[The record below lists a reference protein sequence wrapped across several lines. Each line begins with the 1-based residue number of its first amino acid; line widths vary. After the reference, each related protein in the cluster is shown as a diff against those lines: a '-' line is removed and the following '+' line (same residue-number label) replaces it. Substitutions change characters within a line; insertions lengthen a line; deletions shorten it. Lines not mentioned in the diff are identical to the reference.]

1 MMITIDNKINK
12 LYTWLKYNNLKKE
25 ASAINFLR
33 KNASDYYKKIEEEQ
47 ARKKEGKWS
56 EAIDAIMDHSPE
68 LFGSRPQYLTG
79 GTEADVFVSGD
90 KILKFTNSG
99 SEASIASALKG
110 DPYPGV
116 YNVYEVF
123 KSKSADGRS
132 AWALVVEKLDSQNAD
147 MYAAGSAIWSMVDGK
162 RGATNIGTEFV
173 FTNDNSFYD
182 VIDKVERIINAEIE
196 TAGSINYDYKF
207 SLKGKE
213 NDLMSEEDLSAY
225 ANISNANKNISHSK
239 TELRGEVVSTRSV
252 LENGAFVDKEHTEF
266 GILDYLDQLRS
277 SVITKHMQ
285 DLKTHLK
292 YIKDT
297 FGITITDIS
306 GGNYGSRSGDIV
318 LLDLGRSGIGS
329 TIDNLVDLTDY
340 KSPVEE
346 EEPSQEPEEEPEDL

>member
-1 MMITIDNKINK
+1 MITIDNKINK

-25 ASAINFLR
+25 ANAINFLR

-90 KILKFTNSG
+90 KILKFTTSG
-99 SEASIASALKG
+99 SETSIASALKG
-110 DPYPGV
+110 NPYPGV

-123 KSKSADGRS
+123 KSRNAEGRTS
-132 AWALVVEKLDSQNAD
+132 WGLAVEKLDSQDAD
-147 MYAAGSAIWSMVDGK
+147 MYAAGSVIWSMVDRK
-162 RGATNIGTEFV
+162 KGASNLGTGFI
-173 FTNDNSFYD
+173 FRSDKSFYD
-182 VIDKVERIINAEIE
+182 VIDKRKEIVNAEAK
-196 TAGSINYDYKF
+196 AGGTDLGWKF
-207 SLKGKE
+207 NSKIKE
-213 NDLMSEEDLSAY
+213 NNLMSEEELSAY
-225 ANISNANKNISHSK
+225 ISIANGNKNISSSQ
-239 TELRGEVVSTRSV
+239 TELRGETVSTKSV
-252 LENGAFVDKEHTEF
+252 LENGSFIEKEHTEY
-266 GILDYLDQLRS
+266 GALDYLDQLRG

-285 DLKTHLK
+285 DLKDHLK

-306 GGNYGSRSGDIV
+306 GGNYGSRNGDIV

-329 TIDNLVDLTDY
+329 AIDNLVDLTDY
-340 KSPVEE
+340 KSPIEE
-346 EEPSQEPEEEPEDL
+346 EESSQEPEEEPEDL